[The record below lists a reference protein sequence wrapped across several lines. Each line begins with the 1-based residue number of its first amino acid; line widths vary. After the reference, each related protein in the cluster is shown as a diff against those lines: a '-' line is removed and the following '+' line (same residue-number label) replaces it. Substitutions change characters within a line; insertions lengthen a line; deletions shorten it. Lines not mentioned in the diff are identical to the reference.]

1 MNLHNKS
8 CLCLH
13 QKFPFKMRH
22 FYFTVKHCTR
32 LKRRYKCIYFF
43 CYFSLNKKEKDPIF
57 IGDDYEPDSEA
68 CYNDKHVTMVTKK
81 YTRIITDKA
90 TLCHII

>member
-1 MNLHNKS
+1 MHKV
-8 CLCLH
+8 
-13 QKFPFKMRH
+13 KKKMQMH
-22 FYFTVKHCTR
+22 LFLLLFLY
-32 LKRRYKCIYFF
+32 
-43 CYFSLNKKEKDPIF
+43 KKEKDPIL

-81 YTRIITDKA
+81 YIRIITDKA